1 MKSPMVNIFIS
12 SFAITWLLALSC
24 ITLHANSANIVE
36 GHWVGSC
43 KSKEF
48 SMSFSVDI
56 VKADSSYIATFSS
69 EEQRVLNIPLQSF
82 KLQNDSIFFELHG
95 DNDTW
100 LFRGILKE
108 KDISGQIIKGHK
120 AVRFYLDK
128 QPLEAKNFKSLE
140 VTFNNDTVV
149 LSGTLFLPQIKE
161 KVPAVIFMHGSGNE
175 QRFASVYMAVFLA
188 QHGIASLVYDKRG
201 TGKSTGNWQN
211 SSFKDLANDAIAGVK
226 LLEKNQY
233 INADKIGIYG
243 HSQGGAICPMALN
256 LYAKI
261 AFGISAASAGV
272 SMMESDWYEVQ
283 NRFKNYVTGDDYNN
297 AMIVMK
303 KYLNFASSG
312 TGYTE
317 LIQEAKKFENK
328 QWYQDYI
335 GAIDTNAFFF
345 SYYRK
350 TGKYNPIEQWKLV
363 RQPTLILKGDSD
375 QTTPGYPSFQNVEN
389 ALKLAN
395 NKNYKIV
402 IFKNTTHEMH
412 LSGSSND
419 FWFKATPGYCDT
431 IYNWISQAIINKQLT
446 KANLK

>member
-1 MKSPMVNIFIS
+1 MKSSKINTLINFL
-12 SFAITWLLALSC
+12 AITWLLVSSC
-24 ITLHANSANIVE
+24 RTHYVNNNSVE
-36 GHWVGSC
+36 GNWVGSC

-48 SMSFSVDI
+48 SMRFSVDI
-56 VKADSSYIATFSS
+56 VKADSSCIATFSS
-69 EEQRVLNIPLQSF
+69 EEQRVLNIPLQNF
-82 KLQNDSIFFELHG
+82 RLRNDSIFFELHG

-100 LFRGILKE
+100 LFSGILKE
-108 KDISGQIIKGHK
+108 KNISGQINKGHK
-120 AVRFYLDK
+120 AVPFYLEKQSLEDK
-128 QPLEAKNFKSLE
+128 KYKSLE
-140 VTFNNDTVV
+140 VTFNNDTVA
-149 LSGTLFLPQIKE
+149 LSGTLFLPQVKE

-175 QRFASVYMAVFLA
+175 QRFASTYMAIFLA

-201 TGKSTGNWQN
+201 AGKSTGNWQN
-211 SSFKDLANDAIAGVK
+211 GSFKDLANDAIAGVK
-226 LLEKNQY
+226 LLEKSQY

-243 HSQGGAICPMALN
+243 HSQGGAICPMVLN
-256 LYAKI
+256 LYPKI

-350 TGKYNPIEQWKLV
+350 TGKYNPTDQWKLV

-412 LSGSSND
+412 LLGSSDD